1 MDNGSTSEPWRSN
14 LEAPLSE
21 RVCWFIPA
29 PGQHCDRFKEEEGE
43 LQLWG
48 ISFRNK
54 TQPHFVE
61 EVPFQ
66 NEGWEK
72 VEVLMP

>member
-1 MDNGSTSEPWRSN
+1 MKVCGNSFLHQASTVTGLQRNQGSSGYK
-14 LEAPLSE
+14 AFLSE
-21 RVCWFIPA
+21 I
-29 PGQHCDRFKEEEGE
+29 E
-43 LQLWG
+43 
-48 ISFRNK
+48 

-72 VEVLMP
+72 VEAK